1 MMKKLFLNE
10 EVKSDSTMKSY
21 LTIFKRIDEFENEIG
36 KSAENWNKEDILD
49 FLSVG
54 GSTKLNTLNSKLSL
68 LKKYLLYI
76 GNKHYENISIDDLKE
91 LEHRVLEYISYEQV
105 LKDVEIFQNNIDKAL
120 ILLIRNGIRGEGFEE
135 LAELKVDDIQG
146 NVVHLAN
153 RKVILDDKTSEI
165 VNKAKN
171 ERGYHMT
178 VKSENVKY
186 TYYHYNLESEYFWK
200 NRPNK
205 YNNQGLNAIK
215 ETASKDKITR
225 LLKQIDEENLTST
238 SLVSSYVVDK
248 ILDFENRMNMNLSEI
263 QVRSFI
269 EKLGITCSMYSVYTL
284 KQKIKNERNRG

>member
-91 LEHRVLEYISYEQV
+91 LEHRVLEYIPYEQV
-105 LKDVEIFQNNIDKAL
+105 LQDVEIFQNNLDKAL

-135 LAELKVDDIQG
+135 LAELKVNDIQG

-153 RKVILDDKTSEI
+153 RKVILDDKT
-165 VNKAKN
+165 NYKAYISPNCIMSYACTSSAVENFIN
-171 ERGYHMT
+171 E
-178 VKSENVKY
+178 
-186 TYYHYNLESEYFWK
+186 
-200 NRPNK
+200 
-205 YNNQGLNAIK
+205 
-215 ETASKDKITR
+215 
-225 LLKQIDEENLTST
+225 
-238 SLVSSYVVDK
+238 
-248 ILDFENRMNMNLSEI
+248 
-263 QVRSFI
+263 
-269 EKLGITCSMYSVYTL
+269 
-284 KQKIKNERNRG
+284 